1 MSEKDAAE
9 QRAATIAEAK
19 GGLKFTAGHQ
29 VVVIIGDGQG
39 TPRRTSADG
48 PADAAPKGAAP
59 GASAAPGGKKTI
71 GGTFRVGDHVV
82 KAATFRLHKDSG
94 DGPLLTPEN
103 LGGETDLQWAGDHWA
118 TGADGKYKFTGLAE
132 GKYFV
137 ELFGKPEADA

>member
-1 MSEKDAAE
+1 VSGKDAAE
-9 QRAATIAEAK
+9 QRATTIADAK

-48 PADAAPKGAAP
+48 PADDAATRAAQ
-59 GASAAPGGKKTI
+59 GAPGGKKNI

>member
-1 MSEKDAAE
+1 MAEKDAAE

-19 GGLKFTAGHQ
+19 GGLKFTAGHE

-39 TPRRTSADG
+39 TPRRTSTDG
-48 PADAAPKGAAP
+48 PAAAAE
-59 GASAAPGGKKTI
+59 PGGKKNI

-82 KAATFRLHKDSG
+82 KGATFRLHKDSG

-118 TGADGKYKFTGLAE
+118 TGADGKYKFTGLAD